1 MILKGINIPT
11 ILIIPTEIDQRGSLK
26 KEAKSCSFTRA
37 VTFQAKCVCKVRDSG
52 PPISAAYL
60 HGLRRMLPLRAFGF
74 TGSLAELAIR

>member
-11 ILIIPTEIDQRGSLK
+11 ILIVSTEIDQRGSLK
-26 KEAKSCSFTRA
+26 KEAKSFTRA
-37 VTFQAKCVCKVRDSG
+37 VTFQAKCVCKVRDTG

-60 HGLRRMLPLRAFGF
+60 HSLRRMLPLRAFGF

>member
-11 ILIIPTEIDQRGSLK
+11 ILIVSTEIDQRGSLK
-26 KEAKSCSFTRA
+26 KEAKSFTRA
-37 VTFQAKCVCKVRDSG
+37 VTFQAKCVCKVRDTG
-52 PPISAAYL
+52 PPISAYL